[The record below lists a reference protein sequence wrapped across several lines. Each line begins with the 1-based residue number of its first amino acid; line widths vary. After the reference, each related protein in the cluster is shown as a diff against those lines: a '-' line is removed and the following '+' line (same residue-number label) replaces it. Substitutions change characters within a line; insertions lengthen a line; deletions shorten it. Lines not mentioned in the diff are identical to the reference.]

1 MEQAESMI
9 VFHGC
14 LFDATRIAEEGQIAS
29 RLYFEVVGSDRV
41 PVGTCCLDVRQS
53 ETMAYGEGK
62 VRVDPPEGAACPEDR
77 SALARRA
84 AEYYRLVAADL
95 REKAPPRG
103 GTRERARDVIV
114 SRTWR
119 THLGPT

>member
-29 RLYFEVVGSDRV
+29 RLYFEVVGPDAA
-41 PVGTCCLDVRQS
+41 PEGTCCLDVRQPAS
-53 ETMAYGEGK
+53 LPYGEGE
-62 VRVDPPEGAACPEDR
+62 VRVGPPDGEACPEDR
-77 SALARRA
+77 TALAQRA
-84 AEYYRLVAADL
+84 AEYYRIVAAEL
-95 REKAPPRG
+95 SGEAP
-103 GTRERARDVIV
+103 GTGRAGERARNVIV

-119 THLGPT
+119 THLEPI

>member
-9 VFHGC
+9 VFHGA

-29 RLYFEVVGSDRV
+29 RLYFEVVGPNSA
-41 PVGTCCLDVRQS
+41 PQGTCCLDVRQPAS
-53 ETMAYGEGK
+53 VPYGDGEL
-62 VRVDPPEGAACPEDR
+62 RVGVPDGEACPEDR

-84 AEYYRLVAADL
+84 AEYYRMVAAEL
-95 REKAPPRG
+95 NGEASRG
-103 GTRERARDVIV
+103 GRKGERARNVIV

-119 THLGPT
+119 TRLESM